1 MELHNDQNF
10 CVNRPYPHS
19 SAGKTEGSFA
29 PLSSPIESEEFLYDT
44 FNPNCVLRQSDYSIC
59 LADSPGRF
67 GLVNKLIKRMYSWRG
82 YDTES
87 ASVFSHDDNRIT
99 FEASSKHELFGTLTL
114 GIDSEQG
121 LLADDLYEEEINAF
135 RQRNKKICEVSKLA
149 IDSKYGSKE
158 VLASLFHLAY
168 IYASTIHKASDAFI
182 EVNPRHAAFYKRMLG
197 FRQIGEKRI
206 CQRVDAPAV
215 LLHLELDYMGAQISS
230 LAGSSKLKE
239 RSIYPYF
246 LSHHTEKRLAT
257 KIRHTLTKQRPR

>member
-87 ASVFSHDDNRIT
+87 ASVFSQDDNRVT

-121 LLADDLYEEEINAF
+121 LLADELYGKEIDAF
-135 RQRNKKICEVSKLA
+135 RLKNKKVCEVSKLA

-168 IYASTIHKASDAFI
+168 IYARTIHKASDAFI
-182 EVNPRHAAFYKRMLG
+182 EVNPRHAGFYKRMLG
-197 FRQIGEKRI
+197 FQPIGEIRT
-206 CQRVDAPAV
+206 CERVGAPAV
-215 LLHLELDYMGAQISS
+215 LLHLELDYMDAKISS
-230 LAGSSKLKE
+230 FAGSRELKDK
-239 RSIYPYF
+239 SLYPYF
-246 LSHHTEKRLAT
+246 LPQHTEKGLAQRLQQY
-257 KIRHTLTKQRPR
+257 LN